1 MRQVKLVRVEGEQLT
16 ENLLHVATDSVKIVV
31 ARYGE
36 NATDE
41 DIRLAHRI
49 MVEALKQSEAGTVGC
64 VVGPNVTVEVWEE
77 EEERTGT

>member
-1 MRQVKLVRVEGEQLT
+1 
-16 ENLLHVATDSVKIVV
+16 
-31 ARYGE
+31 
-36 NATDE
+36 
-41 DIRLAHRI
+41 